1 MQSSNQHFLHC
12 ILQDHIWFST
22 WMEAM
27 IMNTDWIDSM
37 IRLTSSKFLTFLKMI
52 AWQNV
57 QLANDF
63 VRHFFI
69 CETLLPNAVL
79 RIAWAII
86 APSKDYGQRTH
97 FWWFARKQKRFCQ
110 IKRQL
115 NQFLEEEIICTNRKL
130 TSSSDS
136 IKLLHIFPS
145 NYSTYWIL

>member
-27 IMNTDWIDSM
+27 IMNTDRIDSM

-69 CETLLPNAVL
+69 CDLPNAVL

-115 NQFLEEEIICTNRKL
+115 NQCLEEEIIFTKRELTN
-130 TSSSDS
+130 SSDS